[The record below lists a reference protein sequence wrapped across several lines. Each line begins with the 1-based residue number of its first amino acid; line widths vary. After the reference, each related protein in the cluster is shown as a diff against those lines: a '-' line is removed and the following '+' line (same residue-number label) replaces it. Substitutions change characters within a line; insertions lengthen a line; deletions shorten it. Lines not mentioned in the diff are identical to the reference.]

1 MFRRGRRLRTNS
13 VIRSLVRENS
23 LSTEDFIYPVFIVE
37 GNNIKREIRSLKG
50 NYHWSVD
57 KLEELVKELN
67 EAKVKSVI
75 LFGIPEHKD
84 CVGSEAYNDDGIVQ
98 KAIRKLKELDSNL
111 YIITD
116 VCMCEYTNHG
126 HCGILSNNNVDNDKT
141 LVYLGEIALSHVKAG
156 ADMVAPSDM
165 MDGRIGYIREV
176 LDKNGFENIPI
187 MSYAAKYSSA
197 FYGPF
202 REAAGSAPSFGN
214 RKGYQMDPANSRE
227 AIAEIEAD
235 LNEGADIIMV
245 KPAMSYL
252 DIVKEVLDKNGFE
265 NIPIMSYAAK
275 YSSAFYGPFREAA
288 GSAPSFGNRKG
299 YQMDPANS
307 REAIAEIEA
316 DLNEGA
322 DIIMVKPA
330 MSYLDIVKEAREKI
344 NAPICVYNVSGEY
357 AMVKNAGEVGLI
369 NEKLVALE
377 MLLSMKRAGA
387 KMIITYYALEAAKWL
402 KEDEI

>member
-1 MFRRGRRLRTNS
+1 MFKRGRRLRTNS

-126 HCGILSNNNVDNDKT
+126 HCGILNNNNVDNDKT

-165 MDGRIGYIREV
+165 VDGRIGYIR
-176 LDKNGFENIPI
+176 
-187 MSYAAKYSSA
+187 
-197 FYGPF
+197 
-202 REAAGSAPSFGN
+202 
-214 RKGYQMDPANSRE
+214 
-227 AIAEIEAD
+227 
-235 LNEGADIIMV
+235 
-245 KPAMSYL
+245 
-252 DIVKEVLDKNGFE
+252 EVLDKNGFE

>member
-67 EAKVKSVI
+67 KAKVKSVI

-252 DIVKEVLDKNGFE
+252 DIVKE
-265 NIPIMSYAAK
+265 
-275 YSSAFYGPFREAA
+275 
-288 GSAPSFGNRKG
+288 
-299 YQMDPANS
+299 
-307 REAIAEIEA
+307 
-316 DLNEGA
+316 
-322 DIIMVKPA
+322 
-330 MSYLDIVKEAREKI
+330 AREKI

>member
-156 ADMVAPSDM
+156 ADMVAASDM
-165 MDGRIGYIREV
+165 MDGRIGYIR
-176 LDKNGFENIPI
+176 
-187 MSYAAKYSSA
+187 
-197 FYGPF
+197 
-202 REAAGSAPSFGN
+202 
-214 RKGYQMDPANSRE
+214 
-227 AIAEIEAD
+227 
-235 LNEGADIIMV
+235 
-245 KPAMSYL
+245 
-252 DIVKEVLDKNGFE
+252 EVLDKNGFE

>member
-126 HCGILSNNNVDNDKT
+126 HCGILNNNNVDNDKT

-187 MSYAAKYSSA
+187 
-197 FYGPF
+197 
-202 REAAGSAPSFGN
+202 
-214 RKGYQMDPANSRE
+214 
-227 AIAEIEAD
+227 I
-235 LNEGADIIMV
+235 
-245 KPAMSYL
+245 
-252 DIVKEVLDKNGFE
+252 
-265 NIPIMSYAAK
+265 SYAAK

>member
-126 HCGILSNNNVDNDKT
+126 HCGILNNNNVDNDKT
-141 LVYLGEIALSHVKAG
+141 LVYLGEIAVSHVKAG

-165 MDGRIGYIREV
+165 MDGRIGYIR
-176 LDKNGFENIPI
+176 
-187 MSYAAKYSSA
+187 
-197 FYGPF
+197 
-202 REAAGSAPSFGN
+202 
-214 RKGYQMDPANSRE
+214 
-227 AIAEIEAD
+227 
-235 LNEGADIIMV
+235 
-245 KPAMSYL
+245 
-252 DIVKEVLDKNGFE
+252 EVLDKNGFE

>member
-1 MFRRGRRLRTNS
+1 MFRRGRRLRANS

-37 GNNIKREIRSLKG
+37 GNNIKREISSLKG

-165 MDGRIGYIREV
+165 MDGRIGYIREI

-202 REAAGSAPSFGN
+202 REAAGSAPSFGD
-214 RKGYQMDPANSRE
+214 RKRYQMDPANSKE

-235 LNEGADIIMV
+235 LNEGADVIM
-245 KPAMSYL
+245 
-252 DIVKEVLDKNGFE
+252 I
-265 NIPIMSYAAK
+265 
-275 YSSAFYGPFREAA
+275 
-288 GSAPSFGNRKG
+288 
-299 YQMDPANS
+299 
-307 REAIAEIEA
+307 
-316 DLNEGA
+316 
-322 DIIMVKPA
+322 KPA

-357 AMVKNAGEVGLI
+357 AMVKNAGEAGLI

-387 KMIITYYALEAAKWL
+387 KMIITYYALEVAKWL

>member
-252 DIVKEVLDKNGFE
+252 DIVKE
-265 NIPIMSYAAK
+265 
-275 YSSAFYGPFREAA
+275 
-288 GSAPSFGNRKG
+288 
-299 YQMDPANS
+299 
-307 REAIAEIEA
+307 
-316 DLNEGA
+316 
-322 DIIMVKPA
+322 
-330 MSYLDIVKEAREKI
+330 AREKI
-344 NAPICVYNVSGEY
+344 NAPICVYNVNLPLAAYNVSGEY

-402 KEDEI
+402 KEDVI

>member
-84 CVGSEAYNDDGIVQ
+84 CVGSEAYNNDGIVQ

-252 DIVKEVLDKNGFE
+252 DIVKE
-265 NIPIMSYAAK
+265 
-275 YSSAFYGPFREAA
+275 
-288 GSAPSFGNRKG
+288 
-299 YQMDPANS
+299 
-307 REAIAEIEA
+307 
-316 DLNEGA
+316 
-322 DIIMVKPA
+322 
-330 MSYLDIVKEAREKI
+330 AREKI

>member
-37 GNNIKREIRSLKG
+37 GNNIKREIKSLKG

-252 DIVKEVLDKNGFE
+252 DIVKE
-265 NIPIMSYAAK
+265 
-275 YSSAFYGPFREAA
+275 
-288 GSAPSFGNRKG
+288 
-299 YQMDPANS
+299 
-307 REAIAEIEA
+307 
-316 DLNEGA
+316 
-322 DIIMVKPA
+322 
-330 MSYLDIVKEAREKI
+330 AREKI

>member
-13 VIRSLVRENS
+13 VIRNLVRENS
-23 LSTEDFIYPVFIVE
+23 LSVDDFIYPVFVVE
-37 GNNIKREIRSLKG
+37 GKDIKREISSLKG

-57 KLEELVKELN
+57 RLEELVDELN
-67 EAKVKSVI
+67 ESKIKSVI

-84 CVGSEAYNDDGIVQ
+84 CVGSEAYNENGIVQ
-98 KAIRKLKELDSNL
+98 KAIRRLRELSPEL

-116 VCMCEYTNHG
+116 VCMCEYTDHG
-126 HCGILSNNNVDNDKT
+126 HCGILNDHDVNNDKT
-141 LVYLGEIALSHVKAG
+141 LVYLGEIALSHAKAG

-165 MDGRIGYIREV
+165 MDGRIAYIRNV
-176 LDKNGFENIPI
+176 LDENGYENLPI

-202 REAAGSAPSFGN
+202 REAAGSAPSFGD
-214 RKGYQMDPANSRE
+214 RKSYQMDPANSRE
-227 AIAEIEAD
+227 AMAEIEAD

-252 DIVKEVLDKNGFE
+252 DIV
-265 NIPIMSYAAK
+265 
-275 YSSAFYGPFREAA
+275 REA
-288 GSAPSFGNRKG
+288 R
-299 YQMDPANS
+299 D
-307 REAIAEIEA
+307 
-316 DLNEGA
+316 
-322 DIIMVKPA
+322 
-330 MSYLDIVKEAREKI
+330 KI
-344 NAPICVYNVSGEY
+344 NVPICVYNVSGEY
-357 AMVKNAGEVGLI
+357 AMVKNAGEAGLI

-402 KEDEI
+402 KEEE

>member
-84 CVGSEAYNDDGIVQ
+84 CVGSEAYNDYGIVQ

-126 HCGILSNNNVDNDKT
+126 HCGILNNNNVDNDKT

-165 MDGRIGYIREV
+165 MDGRIGYIR
-176 LDKNGFENIPI
+176 
-187 MSYAAKYSSA
+187 
-197 FYGPF
+197 
-202 REAAGSAPSFGN
+202 
-214 RKGYQMDPANSRE
+214 
-227 AIAEIEAD
+227 
-235 LNEGADIIMV
+235 
-245 KPAMSYL
+245 
-252 DIVKEVLDKNGFE
+252 EVLDKNGFE

>member
-1 MFRRGRRLRTNS
+1 MFRRGRRLRANS

-37 GNNIKREIRSLKG
+37 GNNIKREISSLKG

-75 LFGIPEHKD
+75 LFGIPEYKD

-165 MDGRIGYIREV
+165 MDGRIGYIRGV

-202 REAAGSAPSFGN
+202 REAAGSAPSFGD
-214 RKGYQMDPANSRE
+214 RKGYQMDPANSKE

-235 LNEGADIIMV
+235 LNEGADVIM
-245 KPAMSYL
+245 
-252 DIVKEVLDKNGFE
+252 I
-265 NIPIMSYAAK
+265 
-275 YSSAFYGPFREAA
+275 
-288 GSAPSFGNRKG
+288 
-299 YQMDPANS
+299 
-307 REAIAEIEA
+307 
-316 DLNEGA
+316 
-322 DIIMVKPA
+322 KPA

-357 AMVKNAGEVGLI
+357 AMVKNSGEAGLI

-387 KMIITYYALEAAKWL
+387 KMIITYYALEVAKWL

>member
-13 VIRSLVRENS
+13 VIRNLVRENS
-23 LSTEDFIYPVFIVE
+23 LSVDDFIYPVFVVE
-37 GNNIKREIRSLKG
+37 GNNIKREISSLKG

-57 KLEELVKELN
+57 KLDELVKELN

-75 LFGIPEHKD
+75 LFGIPDHKD
-84 CVGSEAYNDDGIVQ
+84 CVGSEAYNDNGIVQ
-98 KAIRKLKELDSNL
+98 KAIRRLKELNSNL

-116 VCMCEYTNHG
+116 VCMCEYTDHG
-126 HCGILSNNNVDNDKT
+126 HCGILDNHNVNNDKT
-141 LVYLGEIALSHVKAG
+141 LVYLGEIALSHAKAG

-176 LDKNGFENIPI
+176 LDKNGFESLPI

-202 REAAGSAPSFGN
+202 REAAGSAPSFGD

-227 AIAEIEAD
+227 AMAEIEAD
-235 LNEGADIIMV
+235 LNEGADV
-245 KPAMSYL
+245 
-252 DIVKEVLDKNGFE
+252 
-265 NIPIMSYAAK
+265 
-275 YSSAFYGPFREAA
+275 
-288 GSAPSFGNRKG
+288 
-299 YQMDPANS
+299 
-307 REAIAEIEA
+307 
-316 DLNEGA
+316 
-322 DIIMVKPA
+322 IMVKPA
-330 MSYLDIVKEAREKI
+330 MSYLDIVKEARDKI
-344 NAPICVYNVSGEY
+344 NTPICVYNVSGEY
-357 AMVKNAGEVGLI
+357 AMVKNAGEAGLI

-402 KEDEI
+402 KEDE

>member
-156 ADMVAPSDM
+156 AYMVAPSDM
-165 MDGRIGYIREV
+165 MDGRIGYIR
-176 LDKNGFENIPI
+176 
-187 MSYAAKYSSA
+187 
-197 FYGPF
+197 
-202 REAAGSAPSFGN
+202 
-214 RKGYQMDPANSRE
+214 
-227 AIAEIEAD
+227 
-235 LNEGADIIMV
+235 
-245 KPAMSYL
+245 
-252 DIVKEVLDKNGFE
+252 EVLDKNGFE

>member
-13 VIRSLVRENS
+13 VVRSLVRENS

-252 DIVKEVLDKNGFE
+252 DIVKE
-265 NIPIMSYAAK
+265 
-275 YSSAFYGPFREAA
+275 
-288 GSAPSFGNRKG
+288 
-299 YQMDPANS
+299 
-307 REAIAEIEA
+307 
-316 DLNEGA
+316 
-322 DIIMVKPA
+322 
-330 MSYLDIVKEAREKI
+330 AREKI

>member
-13 VIRSLVRENS
+13 VIRSLVRENFKYR
-23 LSTEDFIYPVFIVE
+23 DFIYPVFIVE

-141 LVYLGEIALSHVKAG
+141 LVYLGEIVLSHVKAG

-165 MDGRIGYIREV
+165 MDGRIGYIR
-176 LDKNGFENIPI
+176 
-187 MSYAAKYSSA
+187 
-197 FYGPF
+197 
-202 REAAGSAPSFGN
+202 
-214 RKGYQMDPANSRE
+214 
-227 AIAEIEAD
+227 
-235 LNEGADIIMV
+235 
-245 KPAMSYL
+245 
-252 DIVKEVLDKNGFE
+252 EVLDKNGFE

>member
-98 KAIRKLKELDSNL
+98 KAIRKLRELDSNL

-141 LVYLGEIALSHVKAG
+141 LVYLGEISLSHVKAG

-165 MDGRIGYIREV
+165 MDGRIGYIR
-176 LDKNGFENIPI
+176 
-187 MSYAAKYSSA
+187 
-197 FYGPF
+197 
-202 REAAGSAPSFGN
+202 
-214 RKGYQMDPANSRE
+214 
-227 AIAEIEAD
+227 
-235 LNEGADIIMV
+235 
-245 KPAMSYL
+245 
-252 DIVKEVLDKNGFE
+252 EVLDKNGFE

>member
-165 MDGRIGYIREV
+165 MDGRILSMRNA
-176 LDKNGFENIPI
+176 LDEAGFVNVGI
-187 MSYAAKYSSA
+187 MSYSAKYCSA

-202 REAAGSAPSFGN
+202 REAANSAPQFGD
-214 RKGYQMDPANSRE
+214 RKTYQMDPANSRE
-227 AIAEIEAD
+227 AIKEVEQDIE
-235 LNEGADIIMV
+235 EGADIVMV
-245 KPAMSYL
+245 KPALSYL
-252 DIVKEVLDKNGFE
+252 DIVKEVRNKVDV
-265 NIPIMSYAAK
+265 P
-275 YSSAFYGPFREAA
+275 
-288 GSAPSFGNRKG
+288 
-299 YQMDPANS
+299 
-307 REAIAEIEA
+307 
-316 DLNEGA
+316 
-322 DIIMVKPA
+322 V
-330 MSYLDIVKEAREKI
+330 
-344 NAPICVYNVSGEY
+344 CVYNVSGEF
-357 AMVKNAGEVGLI
+357 AMVKAAAKLGLI
-369 NEKLVALE
+369 NEKQVALE

-387 KMIITYYALEAAKWL
+387 DMIITYYAIEAAKWL
-402 KEDEI
+402 QE

>member
-126 HCGILSNNNVDNDKT
+126 HCGILNNNNVDNDKT

-156 ADMVAPSDM
+156 ADMVAPLDM
-165 MDGRIGYIREV
+165 MDGRIGYIR
-176 LDKNGFENIPI
+176 
-187 MSYAAKYSSA
+187 
-197 FYGPF
+197 
-202 REAAGSAPSFGN
+202 
-214 RKGYQMDPANSRE
+214 
-227 AIAEIEAD
+227 
-235 LNEGADIIMV
+235 
-245 KPAMSYL
+245 
-252 DIVKEVLDKNGFE
+252 EVLDKNGFE

>member
-23 LSTEDFIYPVFIVE
+23 LSTEDFIYPIFIVE
-37 GNNIKREIRSLKG
+37 GNNIKREISSLKG

-165 MDGRIGYIREV
+165 MDGRIGYIREI

-202 REAAGSAPSFGN
+202 REAAGSAPSFG
-214 RKGYQMDPANSRE
+214 D
-227 AIAEIEAD
+227 
-235 LNEGADIIMV
+235 
-245 KPAMSYL
+245 
-252 DIVKEVLDKNGFE
+252 
-265 NIPIMSYAAK
+265 
-275 YSSAFYGPFREAA
+275 
-288 GSAPSFGNRKG
+288 RKG

-357 AMVKNAGEVGLI
+357 AMVKNAGEAGLI

>member
-252 DIVKEVLDKNGFE
+252 DIVKE
-265 NIPIMSYAAK
+265 
-275 YSSAFYGPFREAA
+275 
-288 GSAPSFGNRKG
+288 
-299 YQMDPANS
+299 
-307 REAIAEIEA
+307 
-316 DLNEGA
+316 
-322 DIIMVKPA
+322 
-330 MSYLDIVKEAREKI
+330 AREKI
-344 NAPICVYNVSGEY
+344 NAPICGYNVSGEY

>member
-57 KLEELVKELN
+57 KLEELVNELN

-252 DIVKEVLDKNGFE
+252 DIVKE
-265 NIPIMSYAAK
+265 
-275 YSSAFYGPFREAA
+275 
-288 GSAPSFGNRKG
+288 
-299 YQMDPANS
+299 
-307 REAIAEIEA
+307 
-316 DLNEGA
+316 
-322 DIIMVKPA
+322 
-330 MSYLDIVKEAREKI
+330 AREKI

>member
-227 AIAEIEAD
+227 A
-235 LNEGADIIMV
+235 M
-245 KPAMSYL
+245 
-252 DIVKEVLDKNGFE
+252 
-265 NIPIMSYAAK
+265 
-275 YSSAFYGPFREAA
+275 
-288 GSAPSFGNRKG
+288 
-299 YQMDPANS
+299 
-307 REAIAEIEA
+307 AEIEA

>member
-141 LVYLGEIALSHVKAG
+141 IVYLGEIALSHVKAG

-165 MDGRIGYIREV
+165 MDGRIGYIR
-176 LDKNGFENIPI
+176 
-187 MSYAAKYSSA
+187 
-197 FYGPF
+197 
-202 REAAGSAPSFGN
+202 
-214 RKGYQMDPANSRE
+214 
-227 AIAEIEAD
+227 
-235 LNEGADIIMV
+235 
-245 KPAMSYL
+245 
-252 DIVKEVLDKNGFE
+252 EVLDKNGFE